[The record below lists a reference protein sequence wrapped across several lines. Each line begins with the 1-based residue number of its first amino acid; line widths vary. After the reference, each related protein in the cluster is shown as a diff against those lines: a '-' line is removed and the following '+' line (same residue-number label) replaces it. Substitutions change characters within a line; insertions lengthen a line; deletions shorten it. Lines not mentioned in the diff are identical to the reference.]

1 MKKKG
6 IIILIAVLLVLA
18 GAAGAIYYVL
28 HSKKASN
35 EELVYATK
43 ISDLNGGYDLME
55 SRYMGTVESQ
65 EVKGVNRDSDKKVKE
80 LYVKEE
86 DEVKAGD
93 VLFEYDTESM
103 ELQLRQLELELTS
116 INNNIATLNQQ
127 IASLTTE
134 KAAAGP
140 DEQLSYSAQIQNL
153 QAQVNQAN
161 YDASAKQLEIDRQK
175 LSMENTKVV
184 APMDGIIK
192 TINEN
197 NSTSSSDDNS
207 SYDNSN
213 NNSSDSTS
221 NAYITIMAKGD
232 YRIKATASE
241 LTVRSMSEG
250 QSMIIRSRVD
260 DSTWTGT
267 VTKIDLEHP
276 DNGNNND
283 YYMSS
288 GTSATK
294 YPFYISLDSTDGLML
309 GQHVYVEADYGQ
321 GSVKEGLWL
330 DEFYIMQEDGG
341 AYVWAEN
348 AKGYIEKRKV
358 ELGEYDENMMRYEI
372 LSGLTEDDYIA
383 YPEERV
389 KEGMKVTHNYED
401 IVIDD
406 TADDGSYDDGSMD
419 DGFYDDGSMDD
430 GFYDDGSSDGSFS
443 DDGSGNIDGT
453 DDSGMID
460 GTEGSVDEIVSPD
473 AEQDTEGTSDG
484 TSDSDN
490 GIVTYP
496 ADGDGEVVQ

>member
-1 MKKKG
+1 MKKKT
-6 IIILIAVLLVLA
+6 IIILIVVLLVAA
-18 GAAGAIYYVL
+18 GCAGAIYYYMR
-28 HSKKASN
+28 HRGRQS

-43 ISDLNGGYDLME
+43 VSDLNGGYDLTE

-80 LYVKEE
+80 LYVKVE

-127 IASLTTE
+127 ITSLSNE
-134 KAAAGP
+134 KATAPAE
-140 DEQLSYSAQIQNL
+140 EQLSYSAQIQNL

-175 LSMENTKVV
+175 QSMENTKVV

-197 NSTSSSDDNS
+197 NSTNPSDSSTSSDDNG
-207 SYDNSN
+207 SN
-213 NNSSDSTS
+213 NNSTD

-232 YRIKATASE
+232 YRIKASASE

-250 QSMIIRSRVD
+250 QSMIVRSRVD

-267 VTKIDLEHP
+267 ISKIDLEHP
-276 DNGNNND
+276 DNGSSND
-283 YYMSS
+283 YYGYS
-288 GTSATK
+288 GTTATK
-294 YPFYISLDSTDGLML
+294 YPFYITLDSTDGLML

-321 GSVKEGLWL
+321 GAVKEGLWL
-330 DEFYIMQEDGG
+330 DEYYIVQDETG

-358 ELGEYDENMMRYEI
+358 ELGEYDENMMRYQI

-401 IVIDD
+401 IQTDD
-406 TADDGSYDDGSMD
+406 TAYDDGSMDDGSYDDGSMD

-430 GFYDDGSSDGSFS
+430 GSYDDGSVDDGSIS
-443 DDGSGNIDGT
+443 DDGMNLDEQT
-453 DDSGMID
+453 FENND
-460 GTEGSVDEIVSPD
+460 GSVEEAAPETTDSESV
-473 AEQDTEGTSDG
+473 DG
-484 TSDSDN
+484 IINDPSEMN
-490 GIVTYP
+490 N
-496 ADGDGEVVQ
+496 DGEVVQ

>member
-6 IIILIAVLLVLA
+6 IIILIVVLLVLA

-28 HSKKASN
+28 HNKKASN

-43 ISDLNGGYDLME
+43 ISDLNGGYDLTE

-127 IASLTTE
+127 IASLTAE
-134 KAAAGP
+134 KAAAP
-140 DEQLSYSAQIQNL
+140 AEEQLSYSAQIQNL

-197 NSTSSSDDNS
+197 NSTSSSDDDS
-207 SYDNSN
+207 SNSN
-213 NNSSDSTS
+213 SDNGSDSTS

-250 QSMIIRSRVD
+250 QSMIVRSRVD

-276 DNGNNND
+276 DNGNSNE
-283 YYMSS
+283 YYSSS
-288 GTSATK
+288 GTTATK

-321 GSVKEGLWL
+321 GDVKEGLWL
-330 DEFYIMQEDGG
+330 DEYYIMQEDDG

-348 AKGYIEKRKV
+348 AKGYIEKRKI
-358 ELGEYDENMMRYEI
+358 ELGEYDENMMRYQI

-401 IVIDD
+401 VVIDD
-406 TADDGSYDDGSMD
+406 TVEDATGGDSLYDDGYTDDGSVDGYTDDGILDDGSINNID
-419 DGFYDDGSMDD
+419 DGANTDGIDGSV
-430 GFYDDGSSDGSFS
+430 
-443 DDGSGNIDGT
+443 
-453 DDSGMID
+453 
-460 GTEGSVDEIVSPD
+460 EEAAPQDESAPD
-473 AEQDTEGTSDG
+473 
-484 TSDSDN
+484 SDS
-490 GIVTYP
+490 
-496 ADGDGEVVQ
+496 EVVQ

>member
-65 EVKGVNRDSDKKVKE
+65 EVKGVNRDSDKKIKE

-134 KAAAGP
+134 KATAGP

-207 SYDNSN
+207 NYDNYN

-330 DEFYIMQEDGG
+330 DEFYIMQEDDG

-401 IVIDD
+401 IEIDD

-419 DGFYDDGSMDD
+419 DS
-430 GFYDDGSSDGSFS
+430 FYDDGSSDGSFL
-443 DDGSGNIDGT
+443 DDGSGNIDETG
-453 DDSGMID
+453 DGGMMD
-460 GTEGSVDEIVSPD
+460 GTEGSVDDIVSPD
-473 AEQDTEGTSDG
+473 ADGNTEEN
-484 TSDSDN
+484 SDSNN

-496 ADGDGEVVQ
+496 VDGDGEVVQ

>member
-6 IIILIAVLLVLA
+6 IIILIVVLLVLA

-28 HSKKASN
+28 HNKKASN

-43 ISDLNGGYDLME
+43 ISDLNGGYDLTE

-134 KAAAGP
+134 KAAAP
-140 DEQLSYSAQIQNL
+140 AEEQLSYSAQIQNL

-197 NSTSSSDDNS
+197 NSTSSSDDDS
-207 SYDNSN
+207 SNSN
-213 NNSSDSTS
+213 SDNGSDSTS

-288 GTSATK
+288 GTTATK

-321 GSVKEGLWL
+321 GDVKEGLWL
-330 DEFYIMQEDGG
+330 DEYYIMQEDGG

-358 ELGEYDENMMRYEI
+358 ELGEYDENMMRYQI

-383 YPEERV
+383 YPEDRV

-401 IVIDD
+401 VMIDD
-406 TADDGSYDDGSMD
+406 TGDDGTIDDGSYDDGA
-419 DGFYDDGSMDD
+419 YDDGYTDD
-430 GFYDDGSSDGSFS
+430 GILDDGSINNIDDGANTDGIDGSV
-443 DDGSGNIDGT
+443 
-453 DDSGMID
+453 
-460 GTEGSVDEIVSPD
+460 EEAAPQDESAPD
-473 AEQDTEGTSDG
+473 
-484 TSDSDN
+484 SDS
-490 GIVTYP
+490 
-496 ADGDGEVVQ
+496 EVVQ

>member
-6 IIILIAVLLVLA
+6 IIILIVVLLVLA

-28 HSKKASN
+28 HNKKASN

-43 ISDLNGGYDLME
+43 ISDLNGGYDLTE

-134 KAAAGP
+134 KAAAP
-140 DEQLSYSAQIQNL
+140 AEEQLSYSAQIQNL

-197 NSTSSSDDNS
+197 NSTSSSDDDS
-207 SYDNSN
+207 SNSN
-213 NNSSDSTS
+213 SDNGSDSTS

-288 GTSATK
+288 GTTATK

-321 GSVKEGLWL
+321 GDVKEGLWL
-330 DEFYIMQEDGG
+330 DEYYIMQEDDG

-358 ELGEYDENMMRYEI
+358 ELGEYDENMMRYQI

-383 YPEERV
+383 YPEDRV

-401 IVIDD
+401 VMIDD
-406 TADDGSYDDGSMD
+406 TGNDGTIDDGSYDDGA
-419 DGFYDDGSMDD
+419 YDDGYTDD
-430 GFYDDGSSDGSFS
+430 GILDDGSINNIDDGANTDGIDGSV
-443 DDGSGNIDGT
+443 
-453 DDSGMID
+453 
-460 GTEGSVDEIVSPD
+460 EEAAPQDESAPD
-473 AEQDTEGTSDG
+473 
-484 TSDSDN
+484 SDS
-490 GIVTYP
+490 
-496 ADGDGEVVQ
+496 EVVQ

>member
-6 IIILIAVLLVLA
+6 IIILIVVLLVLA

-28 HSKKASN
+28 HNKKASN

-43 ISDLNGGYDLME
+43 ISDLNGGYDLTE

-116 INNNIATLNQQ
+116 INNNIETLNQQ

-134 KAAAGP
+134 KAAAP
-140 DEQLSYSAQIQNL
+140 AEEQLSYSAQIQNL

-197 NSTSSSDDNS
+197 NSTSSSDDDS
-207 SYDNSN
+207 SNSN
-213 NNSSDSTS
+213 SDNGSDSTS

-288 GTSATK
+288 GTTATK

-321 GSVKEGLWL
+321 GDVKEGLWL
-330 DEFYIMQEDGG
+330 DEYYIMQEDDG

-358 ELGEYDENMMRYEI
+358 ELGEYDENMMRYQI

-383 YPEERV
+383 YPEDRV

-401 IVIDD
+401 VMIDD
-406 TADDGSYDDGSMD
+406 TGDDGTIDDGSYDDGA
-419 DGFYDDGSMDD
+419 YDDGYTDD
-430 GFYDDGSSDGSFS
+430 GILDDGSINNIDDGANTDGIDGSV
-443 DDGSGNIDGT
+443 
-453 DDSGMID
+453 
-460 GTEGSVDEIVSPD
+460 EEAAPQDESAPD
-473 AEQDTEGTSDG
+473 
-484 TSDSDN
+484 SDS
-490 GIVTYP
+490 
-496 ADGDGEVVQ
+496 EVVQ

>member
-6 IIILIAVLLVLA
+6 IIILIVVLLVLA

-28 HSKKASN
+28 HNKKASN

-43 ISDLNGGYDLME
+43 ISDLNGGYDLTE

-134 KAAAGP
+134 KAAAP
-140 DEQLSYSAQIQNL
+140 AEEQLSYSAQIQNL

-197 NSTSSSDDNS
+197 NSTSSSDNNS
-207 SYDNSN
+207 NYDNNN

-250 QSMIIRSRVD
+250 QSMIVRSRVD

-276 DNGNNND
+276 DNGNNDGN
-283 YYMSS
+283 YMGS
-288 GTSATK
+288 GGTTATK

-321 GSVKEGLWL
+321 GDVKEGLWL
-330 DEFYIMQEDGG
+330 DEYYIMQEDDG

-348 AKGYIEKRKV
+348 AKGYIEKRKI
-358 ELGEYDENMMRYEI
+358 ELGEYDENMMRYQI

-383 YPEERV
+383 YPEDRV

-401 IVIDD
+401 VVIDD
-406 TADDGSYDDGSMD
+406 TEDGGSIDDGSYDDGS
-419 DGFYDDGSMDD
+419 S
-430 GFYDDGSSDGSFS
+430 DDGSSDDGYIDGYTDDGIL
-443 DDGSGNIDGT
+443 DDGSINNIDDGANT
-453 DDSGMID
+453 DGID
-460 GTEGSVDEIVSPD
+460 GSVEEAAPQDESAPD
-473 AEQDTEGTSDG
+473 
-484 TSDSDN
+484 SDS
-490 GIVTYP
+490 
-496 ADGDGEVVQ
+496 EVVQ

>member
-6 IIILIAVLLVLA
+6 IIILIVVLLVLA
-18 GAAGAIYYVL
+18 GAAGTVYYVL
-28 HSKKASN
+28 HNKKEKTS

-43 ISDLNGGYDLME
+43 VSDLTGNYDLME

-65 EVKGVNRDSDKKVKE
+65 EVKGVNRDADKKIKE

-86 DEVKAGD
+86 DEVKEGD

-116 INNNIATLNQQ
+116 INNNITTLNQQ
-127 IASLTTE
+127 ISSLVSE
-134 KAAAGP
+134 KAAAP
-140 DEQLSYSAQIQNL
+140 AEEQLGYSAQIQNL

-197 NSTSSSDDNS
+197 NSTSSSGDNS
-207 SYDNSN
+207 NYDNSN

-241 LTVRSMSEG
+241 LTVRSMAEG

-260 DSTWTGT
+260 DTTWTGT

-283 YYMSS
+283 NYMMGS
-288 GTSATK
+288 GGTTATK
-294 YPFYISLDSTDGLML
+294 YPFYISLDSAEGLML

-321 GSVKEGLWL
+321 GDVKEGLWL
-330 DEFYIMQEDGG
+330 DEFYIMQEDDG

-358 ELGEYDENMMRYEI
+358 ELGEYDENMMRYQI

-401 IVIDD
+401 VVTDD
-406 TADDGSYDDGSMD
+406 TGISDDGSYDNATGGDADSND
-419 DGFYDDGSMDD
+419 TEAYDL
-430 GFYDDGSSDGSFS
+430 
-443 DDGSGNIDGT
+443 N
-453 DDSGMID
+453 
-460 GTEGSVDEIVSPD
+460 TEGSVDEIAPQEEFVPD
-473 AEQDTEGTSDG
+473 S
-484 TSDSDN
+484 
-490 GIVTYP
+490 
-496 ADGDGEVVQ
+496 GEVQ

>member
-6 IIILIAVLLVLA
+6 IIILIVVLLALA

-28 HSKKASN
+28 HNKKASN

-43 ISDLNGGYDLME
+43 ISDLNGGYDLTE

-127 IASLTTE
+127 IASLTKE
-134 KAAAGP
+134 KAAAP
-140 DEQLSYSAQIQNL
+140 AVEQLSYSAQIQNL

-197 NSTSSSDDNS
+197 NSTSSSDNNS
-207 SYDNSN
+207 NYDNN
-213 NNSSDSTS
+213 NNNNDNSSDSTS

-241 LTVRSMSEG
+241 LTVRSMTEG
-250 QSMIIRSRVD
+250 QSMIVRSRVD

-276 DNGNNND
+276 DNGNSNE
-283 YYMSS
+283 YYSSS
-288 GTSATK
+288 GTTATK

-321 GSVKEGLWL
+321 GDVKEGLWL
-330 DEFYIMQEDGG
+330 DEYYIMQEDDG

-358 ELGEYDENMMRYEI
+358 ELGEYDENMMRYQI

-401 IVIDD
+401 VVTDD
-406 TADDGSYDDGSMD
+406 TGISDDGSYDNATGGDADSND
-419 DGFYDDGSMDD
+419 TEAYDL
-430 GFYDDGSSDGSFS
+430 
-443 DDGSGNIDGT
+443 N
-453 DDSGMID
+453 
-460 GTEGSVDEIVSPD
+460 TEGSVDEIAPQEEFVPD
-473 AEQDTEGTSDG
+473 S
-484 TSDSDN
+484 
-490 GIVTYP
+490 
-496 ADGDGEVVQ
+496 GEVQ

>member
-6 IIILIAVLLVLA
+6 IIILIVVLLVLA

-28 HSKKASN
+28 HNKKASN

-43 ISDLNGGYDLME
+43 ISDLNGGYDLTE

-134 KAAAGP
+134 KAAAP
-140 DEQLSYSAQIQNL
+140 AEEQLSYSAQIQNL

-197 NSTSSSDDNS
+197 NSTSSSDDDS
-207 SYDNSN
+207 SNSN
-213 NNSSDSTS
+213 SDNGSDSTS

-288 GTSATK
+288 GTTATK

-321 GSVKEGLWL
+321 GDVKEGLWL
-330 DEFYIMQEDGG
+330 DEYYIMQEDDG

-358 ELGEYDENMMRYEI
+358 ELGEYDENMMRYQI

-401 IVIDD
+401 VVTDD
-406 TADDGSYDDGSMD
+406 TGISDDGSYDNATGGDADSND
-419 DGFYDDGSMDD
+419 TEAYDL
-430 GFYDDGSSDGSFS
+430 
-443 DDGSGNIDGT
+443 N
-453 DDSGMID
+453 
-460 GTEGSVDEIVSPD
+460 TEGSVDEIAPQEEFVPD
-473 AEQDTEGTSDG
+473 S
-484 TSDSDN
+484 
-490 GIVTYP
+490 
-496 ADGDGEVVQ
+496 GEVQ

>member
-6 IIILIAVLLVLA
+6 IIILIVVLLVLA

-28 HSKKASN
+28 HNKKASN

-43 ISDLNGGYDLME
+43 ISDLNGGYDLTE

-134 KAAAGP
+134 KAAAP
-140 DEQLSYSAQIQNL
+140 AEEQLSYSAQIQNL

-184 APMDGIIK
+184 APMDGIVK

-197 NSTSSSDDNS
+197 NSTSSSDDDS
-207 SYDNSN
+207 SNSN
-213 NNSSDSTS
+213 SDNGSDSTS

-288 GTSATK
+288 GTTATK

-321 GSVKEGLWL
+321 GDVKEGLWL
-330 DEFYIMQEDGG
+330 DEYYIMQEDDG

-358 ELGEYDENMMRYEI
+358 ELGEYDENMMRYQI

-383 YPEERV
+383 YPEDRV

-401 IVIDD
+401 VMIDD
-406 TADDGSYDDGSMD
+406 TGDDGTIDDGSYDDGA
-419 DGFYDDGSMDD
+419 YDDGYTDD
-430 GFYDDGSSDGSFS
+430 GILDDGSINNIDDGANTDGIDGSV
-443 DDGSGNIDGT
+443 
-453 DDSGMID
+453 
-460 GTEGSVDEIVSPD
+460 EEAAPQDESAPD
-473 AEQDTEGTSDG
+473 
-484 TSDSDN
+484 SDS
-490 GIVTYP
+490 
-496 ADGDGEVVQ
+496 EVVQ

>member
-1 MKKKG
+1 LVSPDKKRKVRGMGMKKKG
-6 IIILIAVLLVLA
+6 IIILIVVLLALA

-28 HSKKASN
+28 HNKKASN

-43 ISDLNGGYDLME
+43 ISDLNGGYDLTE

-197 NSTSSSDDNS
+197 NSTSSSDNNS
-207 SYDNSN
+207 NYDNNNNNN

-241 LTVRSMSEG
+241 LTVRSMTEG
-250 QSMIIRSRVD
+250 QSMIVRSRVD

-276 DNGNNND
+276 DNGNSNE
-283 YYMSS
+283 YYSSS
-288 GTSATK
+288 GTTATK

-321 GSVKEGLWL
+321 GDVKEGLWL
-330 DEFYIMQEDGG
+330 DEYYIMQEDDG

-358 ELGEYDENMMRYEI
+358 ELGEYDENMMRYQI

-401 IVIDD
+401 VVTDD
-406 TADDGSYDDGSMD
+406 TGISDDGSYDNATGGDADSND
-419 DGFYDDGSMDD
+419 TEAYDL
-430 GFYDDGSSDGSFS
+430 
-443 DDGSGNIDGT
+443 N
-453 DDSGMID
+453 
-460 GTEGSVDEIVSPD
+460 TEGSVDEIAPQEEFVPD
-473 AEQDTEGTSDG
+473 S
-484 TSDSDN
+484 
-490 GIVTYP
+490 
-496 ADGDGEVVQ
+496 GEVQ

>member
-6 IIILIAVLLVLA
+6 IIILIVVLLVLA

-28 HSKKASN
+28 HNKKASN

-43 ISDLNGGYDLME
+43 ISDLNGGYDLTE

-127 IASLTTE
+127 IASLTAE
-134 KAAAGP
+134 KAAAP
-140 DEQLSYSAQIQNL
+140 AEEQLSYSAQIQNL

-197 NSTSSSDDNS
+197 NSTSSSDNNS
-207 SYDNSN
+207 NYDNNN

-250 QSMIIRSRVD
+250 QSMIVRSRVD

-276 DNGNNND
+276 DNGNNDGN
-283 YYMSS
+283 YMGS
-288 GTSATK
+288 GGTTATK

-321 GSVKEGLWL
+321 GDVKEGLWL
-330 DEFYIMQEDGG
+330 DEYYIMQEDDG

-348 AKGYIEKRKV
+348 AKGYIEKRKI
-358 ELGEYDENMMRYEI
+358 ELGEYDENMMRYQI

-383 YPEERV
+383 YPEDRV

-401 IVIDD
+401 VVIDD
-406 TADDGSYDDGSMD
+406 TVEDATGGDSLYDDGYTDDGSVDGYTDDGILDDGSINNID
-419 DGFYDDGSMDD
+419 DGANTDGIDGSV
-430 GFYDDGSSDGSFS
+430 
-443 DDGSGNIDGT
+443 
-453 DDSGMID
+453 
-460 GTEGSVDEIVSPD
+460 EEAAPQDESAPD
-473 AEQDTEGTSDG
+473 
-484 TSDSDN
+484 SDS
-490 GIVTYP
+490 
-496 ADGDGEVVQ
+496 EVVQ

>member
-6 IIILIAVLLVLA
+6 IIILIVVLLVLA

-28 HSKKASN
+28 HNKKASN

-43 ISDLNGGYDLME
+43 ISDLNGGYDLTE

-127 IASLTTE
+127 IASLTAE
-134 KAAAGP
+134 KAAAP
-140 DEQLSYSAQIQNL
+140 AEEQLSYSAQIQNL

-197 NSTSSSDDNS
+197 NSTSSSDNNS
-207 SYDNSN
+207 NYDNNN

-250 QSMIIRSRVD
+250 QSMIVRSRVD

-276 DNGNNND
+276 DNGNNDGN
-283 YYMSS
+283 YMGS
-288 GTSATK
+288 GGTTATK

-321 GSVKEGLWL
+321 GDVKEGLWL
-330 DEFYIMQEDGG
+330 DEYYIMQEDDG

-348 AKGYIEKRKV
+348 AKGYIEKRKI
-358 ELGEYDENMMRYEI
+358 ELGEYDENMMRYQI

-383 YPEERV
+383 YPEDRV

-401 IVIDD
+401 VVIDD
-406 TADDGSYDDGSMD
+406 TEDGGSIDDGSYDDGS
-419 DGFYDDGSMDD
+419 S
-430 GFYDDGSSDGSFS
+430 DDGSSDDGYIDGYTDDGIL
-443 DDGSGNIDGT
+443 DDGSINNIDDGANT
-453 DDSGMID
+453 DGID
-460 GTEGSVDEIVSPD
+460 GSVEEAAPQDESAP
-473 AEQDTEGTSDG
+473 G
-484 TSDSDN
+484 SDS
-490 GIVTYP
+490 
-496 ADGDGEVVQ
+496 EVVQ

>member
-6 IIILIAVLLVLA
+6 IIILIVVLLVLA

-28 HSKKASN
+28 HNKKASN

-43 ISDLNGGYDLME
+43 ISDLNGGYDLTE

-134 KAAAGP
+134 KAAAP
-140 DEQLSYSAQIQNL
+140 AEEQLSYSAQIQNL

-197 NSTSSSDDNS
+197 NSTSSSDDDS
-207 SYDNSN
+207 SNSN
-213 NNSSDSTS
+213 SYNGSDSTS

-288 GTSATK
+288 GTTATK

-321 GSVKEGLWL
+321 GDVKEGLWL
-330 DEFYIMQEDGG
+330 DEYYIMQEDDG

-358 ELGEYDENMMRYEI
+358 ELGEYDENMMRYQI

-383 YPEERV
+383 YPEDRV

-401 IVIDD
+401 VMIDD
-406 TADDGSYDDGSMD
+406 TGDDGTIDDGSYDDGA
-419 DGFYDDGSMDD
+419 YDDGYTDD
-430 GFYDDGSSDGSFS
+430 GILDDGSINNIDDGANTDGIDGSV
-443 DDGSGNIDGT
+443 
-453 DDSGMID
+453 
-460 GTEGSVDEIVSPD
+460 EEAAPQDESAPD
-473 AEQDTEGTSDG
+473 
-484 TSDSDN
+484 SDS
-490 GIVTYP
+490 
-496 ADGDGEVVQ
+496 EVVQ

>member
-6 IIILIAVLLVLA
+6 IIILIVVLLVLA

-28 HSKKASN
+28 HNKKASN

-43 ISDLNGGYDLME
+43 ISDLNGGYDLTE

-127 IASLTTE
+127 IASLTAE
-134 KAAAGP
+134 KAAAP
-140 DEQLSYSAQIQNL
+140 AEEQLSYSAQIQNL

-197 NSTSSSDDNS
+197 NSTSSSDDDS
-207 SYDNSN
+207 SNSN
-213 NNSSDSTS
+213 LDNGSDSTS

-288 GTSATK
+288 GTTATK

-321 GSVKEGLWL
+321 GDVKEGLWL
-330 DEFYIMQEDGG
+330 DEYYIMQEDDG

-358 ELGEYDENMMRYEI
+358 ELGEYDENMMRYQI

-401 IVIDD
+401 VVTDD
-406 TADDGSYDDGSMD
+406 TGISDDGSYDNATGGDADSND
-419 DGFYDDGSMDD
+419 TEAYDL
-430 GFYDDGSSDGSFS
+430 
-443 DDGSGNIDGT
+443 N
-453 DDSGMID
+453 
-460 GTEGSVDEIVSPD
+460 TEGSVDEIAPQEEFVPD
-473 AEQDTEGTSDG
+473 S
-484 TSDSDN
+484 
-490 GIVTYP
+490 
-496 ADGDGEVVQ
+496 GEVQ

>member
-6 IIILIAVLLVLA
+6 IIILIVVLLVLA

-28 HSKKASN
+28 HNKKASN

-43 ISDLNGGYDLME
+43 ISDLNGGYDLTE

-127 IASLTTE
+127 IASLTAE
-134 KAAAGP
+134 KAAAP
-140 DEQLSYSAQIQNL
+140 AEEQLSYSAQIQNL

-197 NSTSSSDDNS
+197 NSTSSSDDDS
-207 SYDNSN
+207 SNSN
-213 NNSSDSTS
+213 SDNGSDSTS

-288 GTSATK
+288 GTTATK

-321 GSVKEGLWL
+321 GDVKEGLWL
-330 DEFYIMQEDGG
+330 DEYYIMQEDDG

-372 LSGLTEDDYIA
+372 VSGLTEDDYIA

-401 IVIDD
+401 VVTDD
-406 TADDGSYDDGSMD
+406 TGISDDGSYDNATGGDADSND
-419 DGFYDDGSMDD
+419 IEAYDL
-430 GFYDDGSSDGSFS
+430 
-443 DDGSGNIDGT
+443 N
-453 DDSGMID
+453 
-460 GTEGSVDEIVSPD
+460 TEGSVDEIAPQEEFVPD
-473 AEQDTEGTSDG
+473 S
-484 TSDSDN
+484 
-490 GIVTYP
+490 
-496 ADGDGEVVQ
+496 GEVQ

>member
-6 IIILIAVLLVLA
+6 IIILIVVLLVLA

-28 HSKKASN
+28 HNKKASN

-43 ISDLNGGYDLME
+43 ISDLNGGYDLTE

-134 KAAAGP
+134 KAAAP
-140 DEQLSYSAQIQNL
+140 AEEQLSYSAQIQNL

-197 NSTSSSDDNS
+197 NSTSSSDNNS
-207 SYDNSN
+207 NYDNNNNNN

-250 QSMIIRSRVD
+250 QSMIVRSRVD
-260 DSTWTGT
+260 DSTWTGK

-276 DNGNNND
+276 DNGSSND
-283 YYMSS
+283 YYGNS
-288 GTSATK
+288 GTTATK

-321 GSVKEGLWL
+321 GDVKEGLWL
-330 DEFYIMQEDGG
+330 DEYYIMQEDDG

-348 AKGYIEKRKV
+348 AKGYIEKRKI
-358 ELGEYDENMMRYEI
+358 ELGEYDENMMRYQI

-383 YPEERV
+383 YPEDRV
-389 KEGMKVTHNYED
+389 KEDMKVTHNYED
-401 IVIDD
+401 VVIDD
-406 TADDGSYDDGSMD
+406 TEDGGSIDDGSYDDGS
-419 DGFYDDGSMDD
+419 S
-430 GFYDDGSSDGSFS
+430 DDGSSDDGYIDGYTDDGIL
-443 DDGSGNIDGT
+443 DDGSINNIDDGANT
-453 DDSGMID
+453 DGID
-460 GTEGSVDEIVSPD
+460 GSVEEAAPQDESAPD
-473 AEQDTEGTSDG
+473 
-484 TSDSDN
+484 SDS
-490 GIVTYP
+490 
-496 ADGDGEVVQ
+496 EVVQ

>member
-6 IIILIAVLLVLA
+6 IIVLIVVLLVLA
-18 GAAGAIYYVL
+18 GAAGVIYYVL
-28 HSKKASN
+28 HNKKTSD

-43 ISDLNGGYDLME
+43 ISELNGGYDIME

-65 EVKGVNRDSDKKVKE
+65 EVKGVNRDSDKKIKE

-134 KAAAGP
+134 KAAAP
-140 DEQLSYSAQIQNL
+140 AEEQLGYSAQIQNL

-207 SYDNSN
+207 NYDNS

-267 VTKIDLEHP
+267 VSKIDLEHP
-276 DNGNNND
+276 DNGNND
-283 YYMSS
+283 GYFMGS
-288 GTSATK
+288 GGTTATK
-294 YPFYISLDSTDGLML
+294 YPFYISLDNTDGLML

-321 GSVKEGLWL
+321 GDVKEGLWL
-330 DEFYIMQEDGG
+330 DDFYIMQEDDG

-358 ELGEYDENMMRYEI
+358 ELGEYDENLMRYQI

-383 YPEERV
+383 YPEDRV

-401 IVIDD
+401 VVVDD
-406 TADDGSYDDGSMD
+406 TVEDATGE
-419 DGFYDDGSMDD
+419 DGFYDDG
-430 GFYDDGSSDGSFS
+430 YTDDGSMDGYTDDGSF
-443 DDGSGNIDGT
+443 DDGIINNIDDGANM
-453 DDSGMID
+453 DGID
-460 GTEGSVDEIVSPD
+460 GSVEEAAPEEESVPD
-473 AEQDTEGTSDG
+473 
-484 TSDSDN
+484 SDS
-490 GIVTYP
+490 
-496 ADGDGEVVQ
+496 EVVQ

>member
-6 IIILIAVLLVLA
+6 IIILIVVLLVLA

-28 HSKKASN
+28 HNKKASN

-43 ISDLNGGYDLME
+43 ISDLNGGYDLTE

-134 KAAAGP
+134 KAAAP
-140 DEQLSYSAQIQNL
+140 AEEQLSYSAQIQNL

-197 NSTSSSDDNS
+197 NSTSSSDNNS
-207 SYDNSN
+207 NYDNNNNNN

-288 GTSATK
+288 GTTATK

-321 GSVKEGLWL
+321 GDVKEGLWL
-330 DEFYIMQEDGG
+330 DEYYIMQEDDG

-358 ELGEYDENMMRYEI
+358 ELGEYDENMMRYQI

-401 IVIDD
+401 VVIDD
-406 TADDGSYDDGSMD
+406 TVEDATGGDSLYDDGYTDDGSVDGYTDDGILDDGSINNID
-419 DGFYDDGSMDD
+419 DGANTDGIDGSV
-430 GFYDDGSSDGSFS
+430 
-443 DDGSGNIDGT
+443 
-453 DDSGMID
+453 
-460 GTEGSVDEIVSPD
+460 EEAAPQDESAPD
-473 AEQDTEGTSDG
+473 
-484 TSDSDN
+484 SDS
-490 GIVTYP
+490 
-496 ADGDGEVVQ
+496 EVVQ

>member
-6 IIILIAVLLVLA
+6 IIILIVVLLVLA

-28 HSKKASN
+28 HNKKASS

-43 ISDLNGGYDLME
+43 ISDLNGGYDLTE

-65 EVKGVNRDSDKKVKE
+65 EVKGVNRDSDKKVKK

-86 DEVKAGD
+86 QEVKAGD

-116 INNNIATLNQQ
+116 INNNITTYNQQ
-127 IASLTTE
+127 IASLTAE

-175 LSMENTKVV
+175 LAMENTKVV

-192 TINEN
+192 SINESNSTN
-197 NSTSSSDDNS
+197 NSSGDDSYSDSSSAS
-207 SYDNSN
+207 
-213 NNSSDSTS
+213 SSDSTS

-250 QSMIIRSRVD
+250 QSMIVRSRVD

-267 VTKIDLEHP
+267 ITKIDLEHP
-276 DNGNNND
+276 DNGSSND
-283 YYMSS
+283 NYGNS
-288 GTSATK
+288 GTTATK
-294 YPFYISLDSTDGLML
+294 YPFYISLDSTDGLLL
-309 GQHVYVEADYGQ
+309 GQHVYVEMDYGQ
-321 GSVKEGLWL
+321 GNVKSGLWL
-330 DEFYIMQEDGG
+330 DEYYIMQEEDG

-348 AKGYIEKRKV
+348 ADGYIEKRKV

-383 YPEERV
+383 YPEDRV

-401 IVIDD
+401 IVTDDTGIDD
-406 TADDGSYDDGSMD
+406 GDIDGGISDDGSYDNATGGDADSND
-419 DGFYDDGSMDD
+419 IEAYDL
-430 GFYDDGSSDGSFS
+430 
-443 DDGSGNIDGT
+443 NT
-453 DDSGMID
+453 E
-460 GTEGSVDEIVSPD
+460 EGSVDEIAPQEESVPD
-473 AEQDTEGTSDG
+473 SE
-484 TSDSDN
+484 
-490 GIVTYP
+490 
-496 ADGDGEVVQ
+496 EVQ

>member
-6 IIILIAVLLVLA
+6 IIILIVVLLVLA

-28 HSKKASN
+28 HNKKASN

-43 ISDLNGGYDLME
+43 ISDLNGGYDLTE

-134 KAAAGP
+134 KAAAP
-140 DEQLSYSAQIQNL
+140 AEEQLSYSAQIQNL

-197 NSTSSSDDNS
+197 NSTSSSDDDS
-207 SYDNSN
+207 SNSN
-213 NNSSDSTS
+213 SDNGSDSTS

-288 GTSATK
+288 GTTATK

-321 GSVKEGLWL
+321 GDVKEGLWL
-330 DEFYIMQEDGG
+330 DEYYIMQEDDG

-358 ELGEYDENMMRYEI
+358 ELGEYDENMMRYQI

-383 YPEERV
+383 YPEDRV

-401 IVIDD
+401 VMIDD
-406 TADDGSYDDGSMD
+406 TGDDGTIDDGSYDDGA
-419 DGFYDDGSMDD
+419 YDDGYTDD
-430 GFYDDGSSDGSFS
+430 GILDDGSINNIDDGANTDGIDGSV
-443 DDGSGNIDGT
+443 
-453 DDSGMID
+453 
-460 GTEGSVDEIVSPD
+460 EEAAP
-473 AEQDTEGTSDG
+473 
-484 TSDSDN
+484 
-490 GIVTYP
+490 
-496 ADGDGEVVQ
+496 

>member
-1 MKKKG
+1 MKKKT
-6 IIILIAVLLVLA
+6 IIILIVVILILA
-18 GAAGAIYYVL
+18 GGAGAVYYYL
-28 HSKKASN
+28 HHRPAKS

-43 ISDLNGGYDLME
+43 ISDLNGGYDLTE

-80 LYVKEE
+80 LYVKVE

-127 IASLTTE
+127 IASLTKD
-134 KAAAGP
+134 KATAPAE
-140 DEQLSYSAQIQNL
+140 EQLSYNAQIQNL
-153 QAQVNQAN
+153 QAQINQAN

-175 LSMENTKVV
+175 QSMENTKVV

-197 NSTSSSDDNS
+197 NSTNPDDSGSNDSGDSSST
-207 SYDNSN
+207 
-213 NNSSDSTS
+213 STD

-232 YRIKATASE
+232 YRIKASASE
-241 LTVRSMSEG
+241 LTVRSMTEG

-267 VTKIDLEHP
+267 ISKIDLEHP

-283 YYMSS
+283 YYYSS
-288 GTSATK
+288 GTTATK
-294 YPFYISLDSTDGLML
+294 YPFYITLDSTDGLML

-321 GSVKEGLWL
+321 GGVKEGLWL
-330 DEFYIMQEDGG
+330 DEYYIMQEESG

-358 ELGEYDENMMRYEI
+358 ELGEYDENMMRYQI

-383 YPEERV
+383 YPEDRV

-401 IVIDD
+401 IIAND
-406 TADDGSYDDGSMD
+406 TSTDDGIVDDGMMDDGSMID
-419 DGFYDDGSMDD
+419 DGSGMEDNGGDTGVYEDNGYYDDSESMDD
-430 GFYDDGSSDGSFS
+430 GVDASF
-443 DDGSGNIDGT
+443 DTQDLNDVSGNEETGDG
-453 DDSGMID
+453 I
-460 GTEGSVDEIVSPD
+460 I
-473 AEQDTEGTSDG
+473 SDP
-484 TSDSDN
+484 SEMNS
-490 GIVTYP
+490 
-496 ADGDGEVVQ
+496 DGEVVQ

>member
-6 IIILIAVLLVLA
+6 IIILIVVLLVLA

-28 HSKKASN
+28 HNKKASN

-43 ISDLNGGYDLME
+43 ISDLNGGYDLTE

-134 KAAAGP
+134 KAAAP
-140 DEQLSYSAQIQNL
+140 AEEQLSYSAQIQNL

-197 NSTSSSDDNS
+197 NSTSSSDDDS
-207 SYDNSN
+207 SNSN
-213 NNSSDSTS
+213 SDNGSDSTS

-288 GTSATK
+288 GTTATK

-321 GSVKEGLWL
+321 GDVKEGLWL
-330 DEFYIMQEDGG
+330 DEYYIMQEDDG

-358 ELGEYDENMMRYEI
+358 ELGEYDENMMRYQI

-401 IVIDD
+401 VMIDD
-406 TADDGSYDDGSMD
+406 TGDDGTIDDGSYDDGA
-419 DGFYDDGSMDD
+419 YDDGYTDD
-430 GFYDDGSSDGSFS
+430 GILDDGSINNIDDGANTDGIDGSV
-443 DDGSGNIDGT
+443 
-453 DDSGMID
+453 
-460 GTEGSVDEIVSPD
+460 EEAAPQDESAPD
-473 AEQDTEGTSDG
+473 
-484 TSDSDN
+484 SDS
-490 GIVTYP
+490 
-496 ADGDGEVVQ
+496 EVVQ

>member
-6 IIILIAVLLVLA
+6 IIILIVVLLVLA

-28 HSKKASN
+28 HNKKASN

-43 ISDLNGGYDLME
+43 ISDLNGGYDLTE

-134 KAAAGP
+134 KAAAP
-140 DEQLSYSAQIQNL
+140 AEEQLSYSAQIQNL

-192 TINEN
+192 TINES
-197 NSTSSSDDNS
+197 NSTSSSDDDS
-207 SYDNSN
+207 SNSN
-213 NNSSDSTS
+213 SDNGSDSTS

-288 GTSATK
+288 GTTATK

-321 GSVKEGLWL
+321 GDVKEGLWL
-330 DEFYIMQEDGG
+330 DEYYIMQEDDG

-348 AKGYIEKRKV
+348 AKGYIEKRKI
-358 ELGEYDENMMRYEI
+358 ELGEYDENMMRYQI

-383 YPEERV
+383 YPEDRV

-401 IVIDD
+401 VVIDD
-406 TADDGSYDDGSMD
+406 TVEDATGGDSLYDDGYTDDGSVDGYTDDGILDDGSINNID
-419 DGFYDDGSMDD
+419 DGANTDGIDGSV
-430 GFYDDGSSDGSFS
+430 
-443 DDGSGNIDGT
+443 
-453 DDSGMID
+453 
-460 GTEGSVDEIVSPD
+460 EEAAPQDESAPD
-473 AEQDTEGTSDG
+473 
-484 TSDSDN
+484 SDS
-490 GIVTYP
+490 
-496 ADGDGEVVQ
+496 EVVQ

>member
-6 IIILIAVLLVLA
+6 IIILIVVLLVLA

-28 HSKKASN
+28 HNKKASN

-43 ISDLNGGYDLME
+43 ISDLNGGYDLTE

-134 KAAAGP
+134 KAAAP
-140 DEQLSYSAQIQNL
+140 AEEQLSYSAQIQNL

-197 NSTSSSDDNS
+197 NSTSSSDNNS
-207 SYDNSN
+207 NYDNNNNNN

-250 QSMIIRSRVD
+250 QSMIVRSRVD

-276 DNGNNND
+276 DNGNND
-283 YYMSS
+283 GYYMGSS
-288 GTSATK
+288 GTTATK

-321 GSVKEGLWL
+321 GDVKEGLWL
-330 DEFYIMQEDGG
+330 DEYYIMQEDDG

-358 ELGEYDENMMRYEI
+358 ELGEYDENMMRYQI

-401 IVIDD
+401 VVIDD
-406 TADDGSYDDGSMD
+406 TVEDATGGDSLYDDGYTDDGSVDGYTDDGILDDGSINNID
-419 DGFYDDGSMDD
+419 DGANTDGIDGSV
-430 GFYDDGSSDGSFS
+430 
-443 DDGSGNIDGT
+443 
-453 DDSGMID
+453 
-460 GTEGSVDEIVSPD
+460 EEAAPQDESAPD
-473 AEQDTEGTSDG
+473 
-484 TSDSDN
+484 SDS
-490 GIVTYP
+490 
-496 ADGDGEVVQ
+496 EVVQ

>member
-6 IIILIAVLLVLA
+6 IIVLIVVLLVLA
-18 GAAGAIYYVL
+18 GAAGVTYYVL
-28 HSKKASN
+28 HNKKTSD

-43 ISDLNGGYDLME
+43 ISELNGGYDLME

-65 EVKGVNRDSDKKVKE
+65 EVKGVNRDSDKKIKE

-134 KAAAGP
+134 KAAAP
-140 DEQLSYSAQIQNL
+140 AEEQLGYSAQIQNL

-207 SYDNSN
+207 NYDNS

-250 QSMIIRSRVD
+250 QSMIIHGQVLYRRLISNIRSMKITMVILWAPVEQQQQ
-260 DSTWTGT
+260 STHFILVWTT
-267 VTKIDLEHP
+267 QMV
-276 DNGNNND
+276 
-283 YYMSS
+283 
-288 GTSATK
+288 
-294 YPFYISLDSTDGLML
+294 
-309 GQHVYVEADYGQ
+309 
-321 GSVKEGLWL
+321 
-330 DEFYIMQEDGG
+330 
-341 AYVWAEN
+341 
-348 AKGYIEKRKV
+348 
-358 ELGEYDENMMRYEI
+358 
-372 LSGLTEDDYIA
+372 
-383 YPEERV
+383 
-389 KEGMKVTHNYED
+389 
-401 IVIDD
+401 
-406 TADDGSYDDGSMD
+406 
-419 DGFYDDGSMDD
+419 
-430 GFYDDGSSDGSFS
+430 
-443 DDGSGNIDGT
+443 
-453 DDSGMID
+453 
-460 GTEGSVDEIVSPD
+460 
-473 AEQDTEGTSDG
+473 
-484 TSDSDN
+484 
-490 GIVTYP
+490 
-496 ADGDGEVVQ
+496 

>member
-6 IIILIAVLLVLA
+6 IIILIVVLLVLA

-28 HSKKASN
+28 HNKKASS

-43 ISDLNGGYDLME
+43 ISDLNGGYDLTE

-65 EVKGVNRDSDKKVKE
+65 EIKGVNRDSDKKVKE

-86 DEVKAGD
+86 QEVKAGD

-116 INNNIATLNQQ
+116 INNNITTYNQQ
-127 IASLTTE
+127 IASLTAE

-192 TINEN
+192 SINES
-197 NSTSSSDDNS
+197 NSTNNSSDDDSYSDS
-207 SYDNSN
+207 SSAS
-213 NNSSDSTS
+213 SSDSTS

-250 QSMIIRSRVD
+250 QSMIVRSRVD

-267 VTKIDLEHP
+267 ITKIDLEHP
-276 DNGNNND
+276 DNGSNND
-283 YYMSS
+283 NYGSS
-288 GTSATK
+288 GTTATK

-309 GQHVYVEADYGQ
+309 GQHVYVEMDYGQ
-321 GSVKEGLWL
+321 GDVKSGLWL
-330 DEFYIMQEDGG
+330 DEYYIMQEEDG

-348 AKGYIEKRKV
+348 AEGYIEKCKV

-383 YPEERV
+383 YPEDRV

-401 IVIDD
+401 IVTDDTGIDD
-406 TADDGSYDDGSMD
+406 GDIDGGISDDGSYDNATGGDADSND
-419 DGFYDDGSMDD
+419 IEAYDL
-430 GFYDDGSSDGSFS
+430 
-443 DDGSGNIDGT
+443 N
-453 DDSGMID
+453 
-460 GTEGSVDEIVSPD
+460 TEGSVDEIAPQEESVPD
-473 AEQDTEGTSDG
+473 SE
-484 TSDSDN
+484 
-490 GIVTYP
+490 
-496 ADGDGEVVQ
+496 EVQ

>member
-6 IIILIAVLLVLA
+6 IIVLIVVLLVLA
-18 GAAGAIYYVL
+18 GAAGVTYYVL
-28 HSKKASN
+28 HNKKTSD

-43 ISDLNGGYDLME
+43 ISELNGGYDLME

-65 EVKGVNRDSDKKVKE
+65 EVKGVNRDSDKKIKE

-134 KAAAGP
+134 KAAAP
-140 DEQLSYSAQIQNL
+140 AEEQLGYSAQIQNL

-207 SYDNSN
+207 NYDNS

-267 VTKIDLEHP
+267 VSKIDLEHP
-276 DNGNNND
+276 VNENND
-283 YYMSS
+283 GYFMGS
-288 GTSATK
+288 GGTTATK
-294 YPFYISLDSTDGLML
+294 YPFYISLDNTDGLML

-321 GSVKEGLWL
+321 GDVKEGLWL
-330 DEFYIMQEDGG
+330 DDFYIMQEDDG

-358 ELGEYDENMMRYEI
+358 ELGEYDENLMRYQI

-383 YPEERV
+383 YPEDRV

-401 IVIDD
+401 VVVDD
-406 TADDGSYDDGSMD
+406 TVEDATGE
-419 DGFYDDGSMDD
+419 DGFYDDG
-430 GFYDDGSSDGSFS
+430 YTDDGSMDGYTDDGSF
-443 DDGSGNIDGT
+443 DDGIINNIDDGANM
-453 DDSGMID
+453 DGID
-460 GTEGSVDEIVSPD
+460 GSVEEVAPEEEPVPD
-473 AEQDTEGTSDG
+473 
-484 TSDSDN
+484 SDS
-490 GIVTYP
+490 
-496 ADGDGEVVQ
+496 EVVQ

>member
-6 IIILIAVLLVLA
+6 IIILIVVLLVLA

-28 HSKKASN
+28 HNKKASN

-43 ISDLNGGYDLME
+43 ISDLNGGYDLTE

-134 KAAAGP
+134 KAAAP
-140 DEQLSYSAQIQNL
+140 AEEQLSYSAQIQNL

-197 NSTSSSDDNS
+197 NSTSSSDDDS
-207 SYDNSN
+207 SNSN
-213 NNSSDSTS
+213 SDNGSDSTS

-288 GTSATK
+288 GTTATK

-321 GSVKEGLWL
+321 GDVKEGLWL
-330 DEFYIMQEDGG
+330 DEYYIMQEDDG

-348 AKGYIEKRKV
+348 ATGYIEKRKV
-358 ELGEYDENMMRYEI
+358 ELGEYDENMMRYQI

-383 YPEERV
+383 YPEDRV

-401 IVIDD
+401 VMIDD
-406 TADDGSYDDGSMD
+406 TGDDGTIDDGSYDDGA
-419 DGFYDDGSMDD
+419 YDDGYTDD
-430 GFYDDGSSDGSFS
+430 GILDDGSINNIDDGANTDGIDGSV
-443 DDGSGNIDGT
+443 
-453 DDSGMID
+453 
-460 GTEGSVDEIVSPD
+460 EEAAPQDESAPD
-473 AEQDTEGTSDG
+473 
-484 TSDSDN
+484 SDS
-490 GIVTYP
+490 
-496 ADGDGEVVQ
+496 EVVQ

>member
-6 IIILIAVLLVLA
+6 IIILIVVLLVLA

-28 HSKKASN
+28 HNKKASN

-43 ISDLNGGYDLME
+43 ISDLNGGYDLTE

-197 NSTSSSDDNS
+197 NSTSSSDNNS
-207 SYDNSN
+207 NYDNNNNNN

-241 LTVRSMSEG
+241 LTVRSMTEG
-250 QSMIIRSRVD
+250 QSMIVRSRVD

-276 DNGNNND
+276 DNGNSNE
-283 YYMSS
+283 YYSSS
-288 GTSATK
+288 GTTATK

-321 GSVKEGLWL
+321 GDVKEGLWL
-330 DEFYIMQEDGG
+330 DEYYIMQEDDG

-358 ELGEYDENMMRYEI
+358 ELGEYDENMMRYQI

-401 IVIDD
+401 VVTDD
-406 TADDGSYDDGSMD
+406 TGISDDGSYDNATGGDADSND
-419 DGFYDDGSMDD
+419 TEAYDL
-430 GFYDDGSSDGSFS
+430 
-443 DDGSGNIDGT
+443 N
-453 DDSGMID
+453 
-460 GTEGSVDEIVSPD
+460 TEGSVDEIAPQEEFVPD
-473 AEQDTEGTSDG
+473 S
-484 TSDSDN
+484 
-490 GIVTYP
+490 
-496 ADGDGEVVQ
+496 GEVQ

>member
-6 IIILIAVLLVLA
+6 IIILIVVLLVLA
-18 GAAGAIYYVL
+18 GAAGTVYYVL
-28 HSKKASN
+28 HNKKEKTS

-43 ISDLNGGYDLME
+43 VSDLTGNYDLME

-65 EVKGVNRDSDKKVKE
+65 EVKGVNRDADKKIKE

-86 DEVKAGD
+86 DEVKEGD

-116 INNNIATLNQQ
+116 INNNITTLNQQ
-127 IASLTTE
+127 ISSLVSE
-134 KAAAGP
+134 KAAAP
-140 DEQLSYSAQIQNL
+140 AEEQLGYSAQIQNL

-197 NSTSSSDDNS
+197 NSSNNSDETGYN
-207 SYDNSN
+207 NSN
-213 NNSSDSTS
+213 NGTDSTD

-260 DSTWTGT
+260 DTTWTGT

-283 YYMSS
+283 NYMMGS
-288 GTSATK
+288 GGTTATK
-294 YPFYISLDSTDGLML
+294 YPFYISLDSAEGLML

-321 GSVKEGLWL
+321 GDVKEGLWL
-330 DEFYIMQEDGG
+330 DEFYIMQEDDG

-358 ELGEYDENMMRYEI
+358 ELGEYDENMMRYQI

-401 IVIDD
+401 VVTDD
-406 TADDGSYDDGSMD
+406 TGISDDGSYDNATGGDADSND
-419 DGFYDDGSMDD
+419 TEAYDL
-430 GFYDDGSSDGSFS
+430 
-443 DDGSGNIDGT
+443 N
-453 DDSGMID
+453 
-460 GTEGSVDEIVSPD
+460 TEGSVDEIAPQEEFVPD
-473 AEQDTEGTSDG
+473 S
-484 TSDSDN
+484 
-490 GIVTYP
+490 
-496 ADGDGEVVQ
+496 GEVQ

>member
-6 IIILIAVLLVLA
+6 IIILIVVLLVLA

-28 HSKKASN
+28 HNKKASN

-43 ISDLNGGYDLME
+43 ISDLNGGYDLTE

-86 DEVKAGD
+86 DEVKAGE

-134 KAAAGP
+134 KAAAP
-140 DEQLSYSAQIQNL
+140 AEEQLSYSAQIQNL

-197 NSTSSSDDNS
+197 NSTSSSDDDS
-207 SYDNSN
+207 SNSN
-213 NNSSDSTS
+213 SDNGSDSTS

-288 GTSATK
+288 GTTATK

-321 GSVKEGLWL
+321 GDVKEGLWL
-330 DEFYIMQEDGG
+330 DEYYIMQEDDG

-358 ELGEYDENMMRYEI
+358 ELGEYDENMMRYQI

-401 IVIDD
+401 VVIDD
-406 TADDGSYDDGSMD
+406 TVEDATGGDSLYDDGYTDDGSVDGYTDDGILDDGSINNID
-419 DGFYDDGSMDD
+419 DGANTDGIDGSV
-430 GFYDDGSSDGSFS
+430 
-443 DDGSGNIDGT
+443 
-453 DDSGMID
+453 
-460 GTEGSVDEIVSPD
+460 EEAAPQDESAPD
-473 AEQDTEGTSDG
+473 
-484 TSDSDN
+484 SDS
-490 GIVTYP
+490 
-496 ADGDGEVVQ
+496 EVVQ

>member
-6 IIILIAVLLVLA
+6 IIILIVVLLVLA

-28 HSKKASN
+28 HNKKASN

-43 ISDLNGGYDLME
+43 ISDLNGGYDLTE

-127 IASLTTE
+127 IASLTAE
-134 KAAAGP
+134 KAAAP
-140 DEQLSYSAQIQNL
+140 AEEQLSYSAQIQNL

-197 NSTSSSDDNS
+197 NSTSSSDNNS
-207 SYDNSN
+207 NYDNNN

-250 QSMIIRSRVD
+250 QSMIVRSRVD

-276 DNGNNND
+276 DNGNNDGN
-283 YYMSS
+283 YMGS
-288 GTSATK
+288 GGTTATK

-321 GSVKEGLWL
+321 GDVKEGLWL
-330 DEFYIMQEDGG
+330 DEYYIMQEDDG

-348 AKGYIEKRKV
+348 AKGYIEKRKI
-358 ELGEYDENMMRYEI
+358 ELGEYDENMMRYQI

-383 YPEERV
+383 YPEDRV

-401 IVIDD
+401 VVIDD
-406 TADDGSYDDGSMD
+406 TEDGGSIDDGSYDDGS
-419 DGFYDDGSMDD
+419 S
-430 GFYDDGSSDGSFS
+430 DDGSSDDGYIDGYTDDGIL
-443 DDGSGNIDGT
+443 DDGSINNIDDGANT
-453 DDSGMID
+453 DGID
-460 GTEGSVDEIVSPD
+460 GSVEEAAPQDESAPD
-473 AEQDTEGTSDG
+473 
-484 TSDSDN
+484 SDS
-490 GIVTYP
+490 
-496 ADGDGEVVQ
+496 EVVQ

>member
-6 IIILIAVLLVLA
+6 IIILIVVLLVLA

-28 HSKKASN
+28 HNKKASN

-43 ISDLNGGYDLME
+43 ISDLNGGYDLTE

-134 KAAAGP
+134 KAAAP
-140 DEQLSYSAQIQNL
+140 AEEQLSYSAQIQNL

-197 NSTSSSDDNS
+197 NSTSSSDDDS
-207 SYDNSN
+207 SNSN
-213 NNSSDSTS
+213 SDNGSDSTS

-288 GTSATK
+288 GTTATK

-321 GSVKEGLWL
+321 GDVKEGLWL
-330 DEFYIMQEDGG
+330 DEYYIMQEDDG

-358 ELGEYDENMMRYEI
+358 ELGEYDENMMRYQI

-383 YPEERV
+383 YPEDRV

-401 IVIDD
+401 VMIDD
-406 TADDGSYDDGSMD
+406 TGDDGTIDDGSYDDGA
-419 DGFYDDGSMDD
+419 YDDGYTDD
-430 GFYDDGSSDGSFS
+430 GILDDGSINNIDDGANTDGIDGSV
-443 DDGSGNIDGT
+443 
-453 DDSGMID
+453 
-460 GTEGSVDEIVSPD
+460 EEAAPQDESAPD
-473 AEQDTEGTSDG
+473 
-484 TSDSDN
+484 SDS
-490 GIVTYP
+490 
-496 ADGDGEVVQ
+496 EVVQ

>member
-55 SRYMGTVESQ
+55 SRYMGIVESQ
-65 EVKGVNRDSDKKVKE
+65 EVKGVNRDSDKKIKE

-134 KAAAGP
+134 KATAGP

-207 SYDNSN
+207 NYDNYN

-330 DEFYIMQEDGG
+330 DEFYIMQEDDG

-401 IVIDD
+401 IEIDD

-419 DGFYDDGSMDD
+419 N

-443 DDGSGNIDGT
+443 DDGSGNIDETG
-453 DDSGMID
+453 DGGMMD
-460 GTEGSVDEIVSPD
+460 GTEGSVDDIVSPD
-473 AEQDTEGTSDG
+473 ADGNTEEN
-484 TSDSDN
+484 SDSNN

-496 ADGDGEVVQ
+496 VDGDGEVVQ

>member
-6 IIILIAVLLVLA
+6 IIILIVVLLALA

-28 HSKKASN
+28 HNKKASN

-43 ISDLNGGYDLME
+43 ISDLNGGYDLTE

-134 KAAAGP
+134 KAAAP
-140 DEQLSYSAQIQNL
+140 VEEQLSYSAQIQNL

-197 NSTSSSDDNS
+197 NSTSSSDNNS
-207 SYDNSN
+207 NYDNNN

-250 QSMIIRSRVD
+250 QSMIVRSRVD

-276 DNGNNND
+276 DNGNNDGN
-283 YYMSS
+283 YMGS
-288 GTSATK
+288 GGTTATK

-321 GSVKEGLWL
+321 GDVKEGLWL
-330 DEFYIMQEDGG
+330 DEYYIMQEDDG

-348 AKGYIEKRKV
+348 AKGYIEKRKI
-358 ELGEYDENMMRYEI
+358 ELGEYDENMMRYQI

-401 IVIDD
+401 VVIDD
-406 TADDGSYDDGSMD
+406 TVEDATGGDSLYDDGYTDDGSVDGYTDDGILDDGSINNID
-419 DGFYDDGSMDD
+419 DGANTDGIDGSV
-430 GFYDDGSSDGSFS
+430 
-443 DDGSGNIDGT
+443 
-453 DDSGMID
+453 
-460 GTEGSVDEIVSPD
+460 EEAAPQDESAPD
-473 AEQDTEGTSDG
+473 
-484 TSDSDN
+484 SDS
-490 GIVTYP
+490 
-496 ADGDGEVVQ
+496 EVVQ

>member
-28 HSKKASN
+28 HNKKASN

-43 ISDLNGGYDLME
+43 ISDLNGGYDLTE

-134 KAAAGP
+134 KAAAP
-140 DEQLSYSAQIQNL
+140 AEEQLSYSAQIQNL

-197 NSTSSSDDNS
+197 NSTSSSDDS
-207 SYDNSN
+207 SNSN
-213 NNSSDSTS
+213 SDNGSDSTS

-250 QSMIIRSRVD
+250 QSMIVRSRVD

-330 DEFYIMQEDGG
+330 DEFYIMQEDDG

-401 IVIDD
+401 IEIDD

-419 DGFYDDGSMDD
+419 DGSYDDGSMDD